1 MLGPKPK
8 KPVEEKSLTSALITG
23 TKRKIQDILSYGRGH
38 PESNPS
44 SPKKRK
50 VHVGNAA
57 TTKAQNAFAQSE
69 AAREQ
74 AEREADEH
82 SRQIASREN
91 RAIKRSVSEDA
102 SRRGRCAKSRT
113 TKPTAV
119 KITRHT
125 TVSFKHRVPKKGAL
139 TAVKTSSSFHA
150 TSRSTPSAIRA
161 KKRFQGAK
169 RPSTPVQNRRAEE
182 SSSDEDCSPN
192 ITPASLR
199 SASKKSMQISPV
211 RRDVDRGRA
220 TRRTNT
226 VTANTSRRSGL
237 ALTQEGT
244 REDDNDRSYPSQDRS
259 RSTRGR

>member
-1 MLGPKPK
+1 VLGPKPK

-91 RAIKRSVSEDA
+91 RALKRSVSEDA
-102 SRRGRCAKSRT
+102 SRRARFAKSRT
-113 TKPTAV
+113 TSSTTV
-119 KITRHT
+119 KVTRHT
-125 TVSFKHRVPKKGAL
+125 TVSFKRKVPKSGAL
-139 TAVKTSSSFHA
+139 KAVKKPFTL
-150 TSRSTPSAIRA
+150 RSGHRTTPSALDN
-161 KKRFQGAK
+161 KKRNQPSQ
-169 RPSTPVQNRRAEE
+169 RPGTPVQDSSATE
-182 SSSDEDCSPN
+182 SSSDENGSPN

-199 SASKKSMQISPV
+199 SASRKLTQFSPLKIESA
-211 RRDVDRGRA
+211 RGRSI
-220 TRRTNT
+220 RRGHP
-226 VTANTSRRSGL
+226 VTESKSRRSDL
-237 ALTQEGT
+237 ASS
-244 REDDNDRSYPSQDRS
+244 REHTHPEDAMKIRASQNRS